1 MDELT
6 RVFYNAPH
14 EIYLEKN
21 IAFYFYLTGVSA
33 ASFIISTLAYV
44 FGMER
49 FKAVG
54 RIGAVVAPIVLSI
67 APLFL
72 MIDLLQPMRFIH
84 LFYMFNFSSPVTW
97 GTILLTLYPINCL
110 IYLFFIYKDNKP
122 MIKTFGSIGIP
133 LAIAVHGYT
142 GFILALAKGI
152 ALWNTP
158 LMPVYFL
165 ISAMVSGTALLIIL
179 AIIKEKLFA
188 NNQLINKFFPK
199 VEKDVIYELGRL
211 LAVFIAIDLF
221 IAFSDVVLL
230 YYSTPEN
237 NIAASLLLQGPFR
250 NMFLMMEIMLGM
262 VVPFV
267 VLLIPRLN
275 RNIAVLTMIS
285 ILVLI
290 GIWGMRYTTVV
301 AGQYV
306 PLM

>member
-188 NNQLINKFFPK
+188 NSQLINKFFPK

-237 NIAASLLLQGPFR
+237 NIAASLLLEGPFR
-250 NMFLMMEIMLGM
+250 NMFLMLEIMLGM

>member
-6 RVFYNAPH
+6 RVIYNAPH

-33 ASFIISTLAYV
+33 ASFIISTMAYV

-49 FKAVG
+49 FKAIG
-54 RIGAVVAPIVLSI
+54 RIGAVI
-67 APLFL
+67 APLVLIIAPIFL
-72 MIDLLQPMRFIH
+72 VIDLLQPMRFVH
-84 LFYMFNFSSPVTW
+84 LFYMFNFRSPVTW

-110 IYLFFIYKDNKP
+110 IYLFFIYKDNKAK
-122 MIKTFGSIGIP
+122 IKTFGSIGIP

-179 AIIKEKLFA
+179 AVIKEKVFA
-188 NNQLINKFFPK
+188 NSTLINRFFQK
-199 VEKDVIYELGRL
+199 VEDKVIWELGKL

-221 IAFSDVVLL
+221 IAFSDVLLL

-237 NIAASLLLQGPFR
+237 NIAASLLLDGPFR
-250 NMFLMMEIMLGM
+250 NMFLVTEIILGM
-262 VVPFV
+262 ILPFI

-275 RNIAVLTMIS
+275 RNIAALTIIS

-301 AGQYV
+301 VGQYV

>member
-6 RVFYNAPH
+6 RVIYNAPH

-33 ASFIISTLAYV
+33 ASFIISTMAYV

-49 FKAVG
+49 FKAIG
-54 RIGAVVAPIVLSI
+54 RIGAVI
-67 APLFL
+67 APLVLIIAPIFL
-72 MIDLLQPMRFIH
+72 VIDLLQPMRFVH
-84 LFYMFNFSSPVTW
+84 LFYMFNFRSPVTW

-110 IYLFFIYKDNKP
+110 IYLFFIYKDNKAK
-122 MIKTFGSIGIP
+122 IKTFGSIGIP

-179 AIIKEKLFA
+179 AVIKEKVFA
-188 NNQLINKFFPK
+188 NSTLINRFFQK
-199 VEKDVIYELGRL
+199 VEDKVIWELGKL

-221 IAFSDVVLL
+221 IAFSDVLLL

-237 NIAASLLLQGPFR
+237 NIAASLLLDGPFR
-250 NMFLMMEIMLGM
+250 NMFLVTEIILGM
-262 VVPFV
+262 
-267 VLLIPRLN
+267 
-275 RNIAVLTMIS
+275 
-285 ILVLI
+285 IL
-290 GIWGMRYTTVV
+290 
-301 AGQYV
+301 
-306 PLM
+306 P

>member
-1 MDELT
+1 MEELT
-6 RVFYNAPH
+6 RIFYNAPH

-33 ASFIISTLAYV
+33 ASFIISTLAFV

-49 FKAVG
+49 FKAAG
-54 RIGAVVAPIVLSI
+54 RLGAVIAPLVLAI

-72 MIDLLQPMRFIH
+72 IVDLLQPMRFIYLLYH
-84 LFYMFNFSSPVTW
+84 FNLASPVSW
-97 GTILLTLYPINCL
+97 GTILLTLYPLNCL
-110 IYLFFIYKDNKP
+110 IYLYFIYKDNKP
-122 MIKTFGSIGIP
+122 MTKIFGSIGIP

-152 ALWNTP
+152 ALWNTA

-165 ISAMVSGTALLIIL
+165 ISAMVSGTALLIFIS
-179 AIIKEKLFA
+179 IVKERFFG
-188 NNQLINKFFPK
+188 NVHLINRFFPK
-199 VEKDVIYELGRL
+199 VEKEVIYELGKL

-221 IAFSDVVLL
+221 VAFSDVVLL
-230 YYSTPEN
+230 FYSTPEN
-237 NIAASLLLQGPFR
+237 QVAAQLLLQGKFSS
-250 NMFLMMEIMLGM
+250 MFLYVEVVLGM
-262 VVPFV
+262 IIPFA
-267 VLLIPRLN
+267 VLMIPRLN
-275 RNIAVLTMIS
+275 RSMVVLTVIS
-285 ILVLI
+285 ILVMI

>member
-1 MDELT
+1 MDELA

-44 FGMER
+44 FGVER

-54 RIGAVVAPIVLSI
+54 RIGAVVAPLVLTI
-67 APLFL
+67 APIFL
-72 MIDLLQPMRFIH
+72 IIDLLQPMRFIH
-84 LFYMFNFSSPVTW
+84 LFYMFNFRSPITW
-97 GTILLTLYPINCL
+97 GTMLLTLYPINCL
-110 IYLFFIYKDNKP
+110 IYLFFIYKDNKAK
-122 MIKTFGSIGIP
+122 IKTFGSIGIP

-179 AIIKEKLFA
+179 TVIKEKMFA
-188 NNQLINKFFPK
+188 NNALINRFFPK
-199 VEKDVIYELGRL
+199 VETEVIWELGKL
-211 LAVFIAIDLF
+211 LAIFIAIDLF
-221 IAFSDVVLL
+221 VAFSDVLL
-230 YYSTPEN
+230 LFYSTPEN
-237 NIAASLLLQGPFR
+237 QIAANLLLVGPFK
-250 NMFLMMEIMLGM
+250 NMFLIMEVALGM
-262 VVPFV
+262 ILPLI

-275 RNIAVLTMIS
+275 RNIAVLTIMS
-285 ILVLI
+285 VLVLI
-290 GIWGMRYTTVV
+290 GIWGMRYVTVV